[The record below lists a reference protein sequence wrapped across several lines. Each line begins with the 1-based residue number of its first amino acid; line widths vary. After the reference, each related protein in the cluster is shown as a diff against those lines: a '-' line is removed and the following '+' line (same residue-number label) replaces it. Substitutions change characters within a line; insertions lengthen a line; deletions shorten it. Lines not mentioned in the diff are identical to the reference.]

1 MMSQAVAEYW
11 RAVGV
16 DTRLKVMT
24 MPDFLVKYQTN
35 SWSGEALALSWNSFQ
50 YYDVTRAMEDF
61 SCIRPTPFFCD
72 AEITDKLKTAREIM
86 DDDERLKAY
95 QALGRLYR
103 EAAPSLFLIEHQDLF
118 AYTPRVGH
126 VKIRHRVPVY
136 EEMTLR

>member
-1 MMSQAVAEYW
+1 
-11 RAVGV
+11 V

-35 SWSGEALALSWNSFQ
+35 SWAGEALALSWNSFQ

-61 SCIRPTPFFCD
+61 SCMRPTPFFCD
-72 AEITDKLKTAREIM
+72 TAITDKLKIAREIM

-95 QALGRLYR
+95 KALGRLYR
-103 EAAPSLFLIEHQDLF
+103 EAAPALFLIEHQDLF
-118 AYTPRVGH
+118 AYAPRVGH

>member
-1 MMSQAVAEYW
+1 M
-11 RAVGV
+11 
-16 DTRLKVMT
+16 
-24 MPDFLVKYQTN
+24 
-35 SWSGEALALSWNSFQ
+35 
-50 YYDVTRAMEDF
+50 
-61 SCIRPTPFFCD
+61 RPTPFFCD
-72 AEITDKLKTAREIM
+72 TAITDKLKVAREIM

-118 AYTPRVGH
+118 AYAPRVGH